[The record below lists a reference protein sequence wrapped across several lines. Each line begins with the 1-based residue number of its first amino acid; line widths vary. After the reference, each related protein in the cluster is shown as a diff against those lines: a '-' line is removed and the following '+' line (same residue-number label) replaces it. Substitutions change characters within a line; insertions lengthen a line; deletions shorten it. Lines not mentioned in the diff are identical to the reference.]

1 MNPFYNSHKQ
11 NQNGQNN
18 SLSLND
24 MLAGVMNRMVPPGM
38 TPEQVVRQM
47 IDSGRMTQDQFEQY
61 SKIADQLTG
70 RKR

>member
-18 SLSLND
+18 SPSLND
-24 MLAGVMNRMVPPGM
+24 MLAGVMNRMVPSGM